1 MPQVFEQ
8 SMFLFFGREVGDSYT
23 TAKNIGP
30 YNRRLFLFQCFFW
43 DGGMLPV
50 VFCFSLEGAAEAAEA
65 ARMRA
70 RQQQDPAPTIP
81 GIYINIIIFCT
92 KI

>member
-1 MPQVFEQ
+1 MD
-8 SMFLFFGREVGDSYT
+8 GRSE
-23 TAKNIGP
+23 TAIPRQKNIGP
-30 YNRRLFLFQCFFW
+30 YYRRLNFVAIFFW
-43 DGGMLPV
+43 GGGMLLV
-50 VFCFSLEGAAEAAEA
+50 VFCFSPEGAAEAAEA